1 MTNRELF
8 SALGQLDDDLIL
20 AAAPQSRRHSSPMLL
35 RWGALAAG
43 LVLAVGIAFA
53 VAPRLPAILPPNTDT
68 SHIQGT
74 TNTTDQT
81 SDTESDSSTDTN
93 TDSSTDLT
101 TDSSAGTET
110 NTDTPAAPTPF
121 PFVDTIFKVDW
132 KSQGYTI
139 PVQSGYTVYATPSSD
154 DSASSDAKEKIKLH
168 LQGKVTLIEGAFH
181 FSGEGKPATFEA
193 LSGKQAISLTLPKY
207 EEAFTLEYKQTSHS
221 GGIDSPYEV
230 IRKTS
235 SNDLYKV
242 KTSQGFNVSLLVQ
255 RETGV
260 LTQLF
265 FTSAPQEWFIG
276 DTTQEEAVTMARN
289 LLEQYYGK
297 DALTDYS
304 YTRTSVIDDLGPKDS
319 TYCIVYTRMLG
330 NYPTSEVLKFYITKG
345 GYFTG
350 VSTFN
355 YGLFADL
362 EDTLTVERVEATEKD
377 VRDLFPGT
385 DLYDWKIDRD
395 LTGEYYLSFFCEDKE
410 RTFEYDLTINIK

>member
-1 MTNRELF
+1 MKKL
-8 SALGQLDDDLIL
+8 
-20 AAAPQSRRHSSPMLL
+20 
-35 RWGALAAG
+35 
-43 LVLAVGIAFA
+43 LAVLMVFSLCSGLFCACTPQGI
-53 VAPRLPAILPPNTDT
+53 TDT
-68 SHIQGT
+68 DSSVQAS
-74 TNTTDQT
+74 TDSQIEDTSTATDSATQSTEADTAT
-81 SDTESDSSTDTN
+81 SDTDSEGKTSSSVDDIESIV
-93 TDSSTDLT
+93 
-101 TDSSAGTET
+101 
-110 NTDTPAAPTPF
+110 AAF

-132 KSQGYTI
+132 KSQGYKI
-139 PVQSGYTVYATPSSD
+139 PVKNNYTVYATPSSD
-154 DSASSDAKEKIKLH
+154 DSASSDAKEKIKLN

-395 LTGEYYLSFFCEDKE
+395 LTGEYYLSFFCEDKA

>member
-1 MTNRELF
+1 MKKLLAVLIVF
-8 SALGQLDDDLIL
+8 SLC
-20 AAAPQSRRHSSPMLL
+20 
-35 RWGALAAG
+35 AG
-43 LVLAVGIAFA
+43 LFCACT
-53 VAPRLPAILPPNTDT
+53 PQTDPTDT
-68 SHIQGT
+68 DSSVQAP
-74 TNTTDQT
+74 TNSRIEDASDFTDSATQSTEANTVT
-81 SDTESDSSTDTN
+81 SDTDSEGKTSSSG
-93 TDSSTDLT
+93 DSVEPIVVS
-101 TDSSAGTET
+101 
-110 NTDTPAAPTPF
+110 F
-121 PFVDTIFKVDW
+121 PFADTIFKVDW

-139 PVQSGYTVYATPSSD
+139 PVQGGYTVYATPSSD
-154 DSASSDAKEKIKLH
+154 DSASSDAKEKIKLN
-168 LQGKVTLIEGAFH
+168 LQGKATLIEGAFH

-193 LSGKQAISLTLPKY
+193 LPGKQAISLTLPKY

-235 SNDLYKV
+235 SKDLYKV

-377 VRDLFPGT
+377 ARDLFPGT

-395 LTGEYYLSFFCEDKE
+395 STGEYYLSFFCEDKA